1 MRALLTL
8 GGVAMAVASLTVAV
22 PVSAEATAAECQGKP
37 ATIVQ
42 AEGTVQGTAGDD
54 VIVGGDRTR
63 VLAGDGNDTVCTTG
77 GDVDG
82 GLGED
87 SIEMRLAAGNDW
99 GATLTDLEHFDVVFL
114 DTLAH
119 ASLRWT
125 ETPAVLTGSVSRPE
139 PAGTHDGSV
148 IAKAEKV
155 TVDLQRGF
163 VKLGPGLVLTVD
175 GFKDASAVGRHVRV
189 RGDDQRNYVHVAGC
203 DVVASGGD
211 DNDHMWIEPNK
222 AAGNCAP
229 ARLLGQRGNDRLY
242 GGRGI
247 DVLIGGP
254 GRGDT
259 AVGWHG
265 NDTCIAEHK
274 DECER

>member
-1 MRALLTL
+1 
-8 GGVAMAVASLTVAV
+8 MAVAGVPLAVA
-22 PVSAEATAAECQGKP
+22 VSAEATAAECQGKP

-42 AEGTVQGTAGDD
+42 AEGTVHGTAGDD
-54 VIVGGDRTR
+54 VIVGGDRTS
-63 VLAGDGNDTVCTTG
+63 VIAGAGNDTVCTTG

-99 GATLTDLEHFDVVFL
+99 GATLTDLEHFDVAFL
-114 DTLAH
+114 DTLAN

-125 ETPAVLTGSVSRPE
+125 ETPEVLTGSVHRPG
-139 PAGTHDGSV
+139 PAGTFDGQV
-148 IAKAEKV
+148 IAKAERV
-155 TVDLQRGF
+155 TVDLQKGV
-163 VKLGPGLVLTVD
+163 VKLGPGLVLTID
-175 GFKDASAVGRHVRV
+175 GFKDASAVGRRV
-189 RGDDQRNYVHVAGC
+189 RMRGDGQRNYFHVAGC
-203 DVVASGGD
+203 DAVARGGD

-222 AAGNCAP
+222 LAGDCAP

-242 GGRGI
+242 GHKGN

-259 AVGWHG
+259 AEGGRGRDV
-265 NDTCIAEHK
+265 CIAEKK
-274 DECER
+274 DDCER